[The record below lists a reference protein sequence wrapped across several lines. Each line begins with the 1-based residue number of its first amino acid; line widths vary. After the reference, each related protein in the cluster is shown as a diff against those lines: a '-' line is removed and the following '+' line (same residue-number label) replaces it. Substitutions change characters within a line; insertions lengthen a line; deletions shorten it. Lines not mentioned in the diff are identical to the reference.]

1 MLHLAWN
8 LVAYWRGCPIAGCRL
23 RRDELQLLAAVLAH
37 LDQQCAILWADALVF
52 WNLVVDI
59 DAWQLDG
66 KARATTALT
75 LHCNRSNRGVISQLT

>member
-1 MLHLAWN
+1 M
-8 LVAYWRGCPIAGCRL
+8 
-23 RRDELQLLAAVLAH
+23 LAAVLAH

-66 KARATTALT
+66 KTRATTALT
-75 LHCNRSNRGVISQLT
+75 LH